1 MVPDT
6 LNLAVRPSDDPRTR
20 SSQQHHPLQSNVIDC
35 IEAVDR
41 YTLSCSSVY
50 FLVFLL
56 HFLFVPCVGLSWLS
70 VSFLLHVKYTVS
82 YRIVSIAS
90 LNFKLHGRVYSES
103 STTIPL
109 QPFHALLQQLQTSE
123 NKVNQKQHFAS
134 YHRGEVVMFA
144 LISNAH
150 SFSIGT
156 RKAVHYKRLI
166 SIRNI
171 TQYSQNT
178 RGKSHSVSTE
188 DIHVA

>member
-1 MVPDT
+1 MVWKGLTSQVVPDT

-82 YRIVSIAS
+82 YRIVSCR
-90 LNFKLHGRVYSES
+90 LRH
-103 STTIPL
+103 
-109 QPFHALLQQLQTSE
+109 
-123 NKVNQKQHFAS
+123 
-134 YHRGEVVMFA
+134 
-144 LISNAH
+144 LISSCTDASTLKVPRLYRCNRFTH
-150 SFSIGT
+150 CCNNYKH
-156 RKAVHYKRLI
+156 RKTKWTKNNI
-166 SIRNI
+166 SPAI
-171 TQYSQNT
+171 TGA
-178 RGKSHSVSTE
+178 R
-188 DIHVA
+188 